1 MNQTTNR
8 KKRKQKEKEKEKL
21 EKLQQNSNN
30 NFEFI
35 TNLKLS
41 SLTSAASHHV
51 RMRKRPISDPRHYG
65 RHLHKLRHSTL
76 KPEQHAHQQPRQTP
90 SEYQP
95 KKRSFTQQKSH
106 HPSTKTTHS
115 NNLLHLP
122 ILPNLYDPSLP
133 ITHTYP
139 NNSYHHSLTPPR
151 KPLPQYAISSFLS
164 LQPDPQ
170 QETISFPPS
179 DYDGQFTFR
188 LEMHHVCQRL
198 LGLHLAISTDKKNRA
213 VQIQEAMRIAMERL
227 DPPPAPPDMPH
238 TNSYS
243 MGLHDQNNHP
253 QDRLGETFDTMS
265 RECRQAGRDIPHAT
279 DQKACLEHR
288 RRTRRS
294 SSSTTAHGPSG
305 PPPSEPPPPLPQ
317 PPAPKTQDLV
327 PAGKPQAPEG
337 ADGRSV
343 QGARKNKK
351 KGKKKRS
358 AHANANN
365 IHHRDNYVPS
375 RLPAS
380 YPVRAAS
387 ESAFLGGGTSEWA
400 RLRLEYESRIGRG
413 YIDPTATGLDEPGL
427 GSPLKAHCQL
437 GPSPIARFFV
447 EPDEWICS
455 FCEYEL
461 WFGDPLGLVR
471 VIKNRKDVLRRRRR
485 AKERAARAASGI
497 PPSSTPS
504 HPTASNAPPP
514 PPPPATNVHPAVSN
528 EPNKIKKS
536 KNNIPST
543 LPHDRP
549 PQASLLPNPPPP
561 APRRR
566 QLNDHDIDDRRA
578 PLLPPPLSSRTC
590 RPNRTEKTPPD
601 RLPHQPSST
610 PSAS

>member
-8 KKRKQKEKEKEKL
+8 KKRKQKEKEKEKEKL
-21 EKLQQNSNN
+21 EKLQQSNN
-30 NFEFI
+30 NNHFEFI
-35 TNLKLS
+35 STNLKL
-41 SLTSAASHHV
+41 AALNNATSHHV
-51 RMRKRPISDPRHYG
+51 RMRKRPICDPRHYG
-65 RHLHKLRHSTL
+65 RHLHKLRQL
-76 KPEQHAHQQPRQTP
+76 KPPPPKQPTKTQ
-90 SEYQP
+90 SEHQP
-95 KKRSFTQQKSH
+95 KKRSLTSP
-106 HPSTKTTHS
+106 HPTTNHS
-115 NNLLHLP
+115 NLLNLP

-133 ITHTYP
+133 IDQTYP
-139 NNSYHHSLTPPR
+139 NNNSSYEPTPPR
-151 KPLPQYAISSFLS
+151 KPLPLDA
-164 LQPDPQ
+164 Q
-170 QETISFPPS
+170 QEAISFPPS

-227 DPPPAPPDMPH
+227 DPPPAAPDMAN
-238 TNSYS
+238 TNSSS
-243 MGLHDQNNHP
+243 MGLHNQNDHHQN
-253 QDRLGETFDTMS
+253 RLGEETFDSMS
-265 RECRQAGRDIPHAT
+265 RQVVGGRDIPHPT
-279 DQKACLEHR
+279 DQKASPEHR
-288 RRTRRS
+288 RRARRS

-317 PPAPKTQDLV
+317 PPAPKPQDLA
-327 PAGKPQAPEG
+327 PAGKPQVPDSSG

-343 QGARKNKK
+343 QQGARKNKK

-380 YPVRAAS
+380 YPVRTAS
-387 ESAFLGGGTSEWA
+387 ETTAFLGGGTSEWA
-400 RLRLEYESRIGRG
+400 RLRLEYESRTGRG
-413 YIDPTATGLDEPGL
+413 YIDPTATGLDEQPGGL
-427 GSPLKAHCQL
+427 GGPLKAHCQL

-504 HPTASNAPPP
+504 HHPPASNAAPPP
-514 PPPPATNVHPAVSN
+514 PPPPATAAASN

-549 PQASLLPNPPPP
+549 PQASPLPHPPPP

-566 QLNDHDIDDRRA
+566 LLNDHDIDDRRA

-590 RPNRTEKTPPD
+590 RPNRSEKSPPD
-601 RLPHQPSST
+601 KLPHQPSST